1 MYKLLVLLFAVS
13 CGLNTNQTDKKTGES
28 KDGYTAPAPESD
40 LDANG
45 DHAIADPENIDLA
58 GLLADEKNV
67 AAAKAMFDGFKGK
80 IIEFAKPDIPDIEEV
95 DFDDLF
101 DKVIAVAKTTKA
113 KNIDGII
120 DELEPK
126 VMEIIEADP
135 ILGKKKNLK
144 IINEKK
150 PLFIGLAKV
159 LGPKILTQGLDA
171 VDLDK
176 NFPLLLK

>member
-1 MYKLLVLLFAVS
+1 
-13 CGLNTNQTDKKTGES
+13 
-28 KDGYTAPAPESD
+28 
-40 LDANG
+40 
-45 DHAIADPENIDLA
+45 
-58 GLLADEKNV
+58 
-67 AAAKAMFDGFKGK
+67 MFDGFKGK

-135 ILGKKKNLK
+135 ILGKKKKSQNNK
-144 IINEKK
+144 
-150 PLFIGLAKV
+150 
-159 LGPKILTQGLDA
+159 
-171 VDLDK
+171 
-176 NFPLLLK
+176 